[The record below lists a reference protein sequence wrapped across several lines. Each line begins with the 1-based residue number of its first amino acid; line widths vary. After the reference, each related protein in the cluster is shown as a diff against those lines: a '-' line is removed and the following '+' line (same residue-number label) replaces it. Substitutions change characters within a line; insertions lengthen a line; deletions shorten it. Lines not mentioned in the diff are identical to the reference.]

1 MPLIVTPGQFSRR
14 SEFYHQLAQ
23 LTAAGI
29 GLTRAL
35 EQLQRHP
42 PERSFRKPIKR
53 TLDNLAGG
61 STFSEALQIG
71 GQWLPAF
78 DVALLHA
85 GEKSGRLDSC
95 FRLLAEYYSDRARI
109 ARQMISDL
117 MYPAFLFHFAIFILP
132 FAQFFTT
139 GNTAVYLAKT
149 FGVLIP
155 VYVVVFAFIYASQSK
170 HGEAWRARLESLLH
184 PVPVLGTARRYLAL
198 SRLSIAL
205 ESLISAGVNIVEA
218 WPLAANA
225 SGSPALRKAVN
236 RWNPM
241 IEAGQ
246 TPAELVT
253 VSHVF
258 PEFFTAQYA
267 TGEISGKLDETLR
280 RLHTYFQEEGTRKLR
295 AVSEWVPKIIYLI
308 IVLFIAYSIVQFY
321 SHQYGP
327 GSDLDKILNGKD

>member
-1 MPLIVTPGQFSRR
+1 MALIITPAQLSRR

-29 GLTRAL
+29 GLVAAL
-35 EQLQRHP
+35 GQLQRNP
-42 PERSFRKPIKR
+42 PERSFREPIKR
-53 TLDNLAGG
+53 TLNELARG
-61 STFSEALQIG
+61 STFTESLQSAG
-71 GQWLPAF
+71 EWLPAF
-78 DVALLHA
+78 DVALLQA
-85 GEKSGRLDSC
+85 GEHSGRLDAC
-95 FRLLAEYYSDRARI
+95 FRLLADYYRDRARI

-225 SGSPALRKAVN
+225 SGSPALRKAVDA
-236 RWNPM
+236 WTPLL
-241 IEAGQ
+241 ASGQ
-246 TPAELVT
+246 TPADILGN
-253 VSHVF
+253 SHVF
-258 PEFFTAQYA
+258 PELFTAQYT

-280 RLHTYFQEEGTRKLR
+280 RLHTYFQEEGTRKLH
-295 AVSEWVPKIIYLI
+295 AVSQWLPRGIYLMI
-308 IVLFIAYSIVQFY
+308 TLWIGYRIVHFY
-321 SHQYGP
+321 SDYFNQV
-327 GSDLDKILNGKD
+327 KDAGGF

>member
-95 FRLLAEYYSDRARI
+95 FRLLAEYY
-109 ARQMISDL
+109 L
-117 MYPAFLFHFAIFILP
+117 
-132 FAQFFTT
+132 
-139 GNTAVYLAKT
+139 
-149 FGVLIP
+149 
-155 VYVVVFAFIYASQSK
+155 
-170 HGEAWRARLESLLH
+170 
-184 PVPVLGTARRYLAL
+184 
-198 SRLSIAL
+198 
-205 ESLISAGVNIVEA
+205 SLIHISEPTRLG
-218 WPLAANA
+218 
-225 SGSPALRKAVN
+225 
-236 RWNPM
+236 M
-241 IEAGQ
+241 I
-246 TPAELVT
+246 
-253 VSHVF
+253 
-258 PEFFTAQYA
+258 
-267 TGEISGKLDETLR
+267 
-280 RLHTYFQEEGTRKLR
+280 
-295 AVSEWVPKIIYLI
+295 
-308 IVLFIAYSIVQFY
+308 
-321 SHQYGP
+321 
-327 GSDLDKILNGKD
+327 